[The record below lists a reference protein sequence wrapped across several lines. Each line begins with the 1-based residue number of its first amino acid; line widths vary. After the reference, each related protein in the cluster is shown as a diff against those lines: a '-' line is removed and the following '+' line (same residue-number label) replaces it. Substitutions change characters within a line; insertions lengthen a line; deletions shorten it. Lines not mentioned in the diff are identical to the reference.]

1 MKTYKKI
8 HKSLLQLLTY
18 GLINLWS
25 IQAFANNKT
34 TGLGIGLDTDL
45 RPTTLPS
52 QTLTSTKPQDAI
64 IQTVGNI
71 IDFIILISGS
81 LSVFFI
87 VYAGLQYVL
96 ARGQDDGISQAKNN
110 ITWVVIGLITMFFSM
125 VIVRFVISVTLG
137 LEEVN

>member
-8 HKSLLQLLTY
+8 HKSLLQLLTF

-34 TGLGIGLDTDL
+34 AGLGIGLDTDL

>member
-8 HKSLLQLLTY
+8 HKSLLQLLTF

-25 IQAFANNKT
+25 IQAFANKKT